1 MVRRF
6 VALLSTALLVGTG
19 LWAQGLDTQASKDDW
34 EEINFDFNS
43 SVLVDGFPSLLRL
56 AELLQANAG
65 YKVRVEGH
73 TDGIGSDSF
82 NQKLGLDRANTVRDF
97 LVKYGARANQID
109 TVSRG
114 KAAPKVANP
123 NPVYS
128 PTDTARFMNR
138 RVVLTVTDDQG
149 RTVGAGGPGDAIRA
163 ITNTAPPQTAGVA
176 DCCSEVL
183 KRLDKLDDIS
193 KLLKDLAD
201 QNAALR
207 KDLDGLRQNQETL
220 EARLNQPPPP
230 APPSASEV
238 ATEVKSQLDAEKT
251 PKFQLLGANVGADGN
266 GSVTFTGR
274 GRFFD
279 TLGTRFGFQAQAEYY
294 YVHGQ
299 REGQADIGL
308 VDRLGRHVQAGLFAS
323 FKHVTLAGNQSGGTL
338 GEGALAVDYIFSR
351 GRVGIFGTKGFLDNA
366 LINRANGADQ
376 NGVFQRNVI
385 LENYLK
391 IVDQAGVAATVGLW
405 GKNYA
410 EGNLGYLKSVA
421 YGDHVGGT
429 VRMIFPLNDKIAFT
443 AEGGVNETMLSRG
456 NDGRAVFGIQFGN
469 MIRPKEYLAADHAL
483 PMEVPRVRYEV
494 VTRRVRTGNDPPVA
508 NAGPD
513 LSNVAAGTVT
523 LDGSASYDPDGDP
536 ITFQWIQEA
545 GQQVTLASPTASQP
559 SFSAVVGQSYSFRL
573 VVKDDHGGQGQARVR
588 ISTSAANRAQIV
600 SFSANPSQI
609 IAGQTVTLT
618 WKTNNADSA
627 SITGAGSVPVNS
639 SITIAPT
646 QTTTY
651 ILTAR
656 NNVNEDTASVTV
668 TVTGATG
675 GVQLAGCTANP
686 ASISSGQPSTLSWSS
701 VNADTVSI
709 DPGVGAVAKT
719 GSVSVNPTQT
729 TTYVVTATGGGAS
742 ASCSITVTVG
752 ALPVISSFTATPSSI
767 NAGQSSTLQWSV
779 QNATSVSISS
789 LGTVSASGT
798 QSVSPAATTVYTLT
812 ATNASGS
819 ATKTATVTVG
829 GGGPVIVFPSD
840 IIYTTVRDLRLD
852 GSGSFSPAGNN
863 PLSFYWT
870 VRTDKATIYDRAS
883 STPRVYLPGSAGSFL
898 FDLTVTDSKGN
909 SSTKTLTVWLIEQ

>member
-1 MVRRF
+1 
-6 VALLSTALLVGTG
+6 
-19 LWAQGLDTQASKDDW
+19 LDTQASKDDW

-56 AELLQANAG
+56 AELMQTNAG

-114 KAAPKVANP
+114 KAAPKVPNP

-128 PTDTARFMNR
+128 PTDVARFMNR

-163 ITNTAPPQTAGVA
+163 IANAAPPQTAGVA

-183 KRLDKLDDIS
+183 KRLDKLDDIA

-207 KDLDGLRQNQETL
+207 KDLDGLRQNQQAM
-220 EARLNQPPPP
+220 EAKLNQPPPQAP
-230 APPSASEV
+230 APPSATEV
-238 ATEVKSQLDAEKT
+238 ANAVKTQLDAEKT

-279 TLGTRFGFQAQAEYY
+279 TMGTRFGFEAQGEYY
-294 YVHGQ
+294 YVRGQ
-299 REGQADIGL
+299 REGQADFGL
-308 VDRLGRHVQAGLFAS
+308 VDRLGRRVQGGLFAS
-323 FKHVTLAGNQSGGTL
+323 FKHVTLAGNQTGGTL
-338 GEGALAVDYIFSR
+338 GQGALAVDYIFSR

-366 LINRANGADQ
+366 LINRANGVDP
-376 NGVFQRNVI
+376 NGVFQKNVI

-391 IVDQAGVAATVGLW
+391 IVDQAGVAATVGLF
-405 GKNYA
+405 GNNYA
-410 EGNLGYLKSVA
+410 EGNIGYLKSVA

-429 VRMIFPLNDKIAFT
+429 VRLIFPLNSKIALT

-456 NDGRAVFGIQFGN
+456 NDGRAVFGVQFGN

-494 VTRRVRTGNDPPVA
+494 VTRRLRVGNDPPVA
-508 NAGPD
+508 NAGPN
-513 LSNVAAGTVT
+513 LSGVSAGTVQ

-536 ITFQWIQEA
+536 ITYQWIQEA
-545 GQQVTLASPTASQP
+545 GPQVSLTNPTTSRP
-559 SFSAVVGQSYSFRL
+559 TFSAATGQSYNFRL
-573 VVKDDHGGQGQARVR
+573 VVKDDHGGQGQASVR
-588 ISTSAANRAQIV
+588 ISTSAANRAQIL
-600 SFSANPSQI
+600 SFVAAPAQI
-609 IAGQTVTLT
+609 IAGQAVTLT
-618 WKTNNADSA
+618 WKTQNADTA
-627 SITGAGSVPVNS
+627 NIAGIGNVAVNGSLSVSP
-639 SITIAPT
+639 I

-651 ILTAR
+651 TLTAR
-656 NNVNEDTASVTV
+656 NNVNDETSSVTV
-668 TVTGATG
+668 TVAGATG

-686 ASISSGQPSTLSWSS
+686 TSVSSGQPSTLSWSS

-709 DPGVGAVAKT
+709 DPGVGAVAKS

-729 TTYVVTATGGGAS
+729 TTYVVTATGAGAS

-752 ALPVISSFTATPSSI
+752 ALPVISSFTATPSTI

-779 QNATSVSISS
+779 QNADSISISS
-789 LGTVSASGT
+789 VGTVSASGT
-798 QSVSPAATTVYTLT
+798 RNVSPAATTVYTLT

-819 ATKTATVTVG
+819 TTKTATVTVG
-829 GGGPVIVFPSD
+829 GAGPTIVFPSD
-840 IIYTTVRDLRLD
+840 IVYTTVRDLRLD
-852 GSGSFSPAGNN
+852 ASGSFSPAGNN

-870 VRTDKATIYDRAS
+870 VRGDKATIYDRTS
-883 STPRVYLPGSAGSFL
+883 STPRVFLPGTAGNYI

-909 SSTKTLTVWLIEQ
+909 STTKSLTVRLIGL

>member
-1 MVRRF
+1 
-6 VALLSTALLVGTG
+6 
-19 LWAQGLDTQASKDDW
+19 
-34 EEINFDFNS
+34 
-43 SVLVDGFPSLLRL
+43 
-56 AELLQANAG
+56 
-65 YKVRVEGH
+65 
-73 TDGIGSDSF
+73 
-82 NQKLGLDRANTVRDF
+82 
-97 LVKYGARANQID
+97 
-109 TVSRG
+109 
-114 KAAPKVANP
+114 
-123 NPVYS
+123 
-128 PTDTARFMNR
+128 MNR

-183 KRLDKLDDIS
+183 KRLDKLDDIA

-207 KDLDGLRQNQETL
+207 KDLDGLRQNQQAL
-220 EARLNQPPPP
+220 EARLNQPAPQAP

-238 ATEVKSQLDAEKT
+238 ATAVKSQLDAEKT

-279 TLGTRFGFQAQAEYY
+279 TLGTRFGFEAQGEYY
-294 YVHGQ
+294 YVRGQ
-299 REGQADIGL
+299 REGQADFGL
-308 VDRLGRHVQAGLFAS
+308 VDRLGRHMQAGMFAS
-323 FKHVTLAGNQSGGTL
+323 FKHVTLAGNQTGGTL
-338 GEGALAVDYIFSR
+338 GEGALVVDYIFGR

-366 LINRANGADQ
+366 LINRANGVDQ
-376 NGVFQRNVI
+376 NGVFQKNVI

-391 IVDQAGVAATVGLW
+391 IVDQAGVAATIGLF

-410 EGNLGYLKSVA
+410 EGNIGYLKSVA
-421 YGDHVGGT
+421 YGDRIGGT
-429 VRMIFPLNDKIAFT
+429 VRLIFPLNSKIALT

-456 NDGRAVFGIQFGN
+456 SNGRAVFGVQFGN

-494 VTRRVRTGNDPPVA
+494 VTRRVRIGNDPPVA
-508 NAGPD
+508 NAGPN
-513 LSNVAAGTVT
+513 LSDVAAGTVQ

-545 GQQVTLASPTASQP
+545 GSQVTLANPTTSRP
-559 SFSAVVGQSYSFRL
+559 SFSAATGQSYTFRL
-573 VVKDDHGGQGQARVR
+573 VVKDDQGGQGQASVR
-588 ISTSAANRAQIV
+588 ISTGAANRAQIV

-627 SITGAGSVPVNS
+627 SITGAGSVPVNG
-639 SITIAPT
+639 SINVAPL

-656 NNVNEDTASVTV
+656 NNVNEDTSSITV
-668 TVTGATG
+668 TVASATG

-686 ASISSGQPSTLSWSS
+686 TSISSGQPSTLSWSS

-709 DPGVGAVAKT
+709 DPGVGSVAKT

-729 TTYVVTATGGGAS
+729 TTYVVTAMGGGAS

-798 QSVSPAATTVYTLT
+798 NSVSPAATTVYTLT

-819 ATKTATVTVG
+819 TTKTATVTVG
-829 GGGPVIVFPSD
+829 GSSPVIVFPSD
-840 IIYTTVRDLRLD
+840 IVYTTVRDLRLD
-852 GSGSFSPAGNN
+852 ASGSFSPAGNN

-870 VRTDKATIYDRAS
+870 VRTDQATIYDRTS

-898 FDLTVTDSKGN
+898 FDVTVTDSKGN
-909 SSTKTLTVWLIEQ
+909 SSTKTLTVWLIGQ